1 MDTTRTFGRV
11 SAGLVALAA
20 VFLAPATATRAAPL
34 YQIATLGL
42 ADPEHTRD
50 DGYRYTA
57 VQQFTQSGLAA
68 GYSNRYDGGPTCL
81 GRTAWL
87 YDGTAT
93 VRLGFADTEHTRDD
107 GYRASS
113 VLHLTESGLVAG
125 DTSRFNGGA
134 TFLGQTAWLYDGTT
148 TIRLGFT
155 GDEYTRDDGYRSSSP
170 QRLTESGL
178 VAGYSDRFAGSQ
190 SMGRTVWLY
199 DGTTT
204 REIGLSDPEHTRADG
219 LRYSELRLAT
229 ESGLLAGYSNRY
241 NGGTEYLGRTVWLYD
256 GTTTRVIGLT
266 GPGYTRDDGYRASF
280 LRHITESGFVVGDS
294 NRYDQHTDLGRAAWL
309 YDGTTTTEV
318 GLDDYEH
325 TASNGYRYSMA
336 EELTETGLVI
346 GYSKRY
352 NHGAAAIGQSAW
364 LYDGTST
371 VRLGFTGS
379 GYTRLDGY
387 GYSKATDVTESGF
400 VIGYSARYRSHTYTC
415 LGQTAWLYNGTAT
428 RRIGLIDSE
437 HIRADG
443 YSYSWP
449 LHLTESGLVTG
460 YSERYSGSQ
469 DMGLTAWVY
478 DGITTRPIGLTDPEH
493 TRSDGYRVSTP
504 QWLTESGL
512 VTGHSD
518 RYAGSQCMGRTV
530 WLYDG
535 TTTRPI
541 GLADPIHTRNDGYR
555 YSHISR
561 ITESGFVGGFSI
573 RYNGGPTELGH
584 TAWVYDPLADT
595 TVAFIGSVRSDG
607 YAFSEV
613 LYLGDDGLALG
624 YYEWFAPDD
633 TDLGNRAFAWTPS
646 AGFTALD
653 LMVAGGLEANGW
665 EQLYNAYKANAT
677 GQILGYGKRL
687 DQTSGQMAYLLT
699 PTATTI
705 PEPGTVALLALGM
718 VALGRRGRR
727 PPIRR

>member
-50 DGYRYTA
+50 DGYRHTV

-68 GYSNRYDGGPTCL
+68 GYSSRYDGPSYL

-93 VRLGFADTEHTRDD
+93 VRLGFADPEHTSAR

-155 GDEYTRDDGYRSSSP
+155 GDEYTRDDGYRYSSS
-170 QRLTESGL
+170 RWLTESGL

-190 SMGRTVWLY
+190 SM
-199 DGTTT
+199 
-204 REIGLSDPEHTRADG
+204 
-219 LRYSELRLAT
+219 
-229 ESGLLAGYSNRY
+229 
-241 NGGTEYLGRTVWLYD
+241 GRTVWLYD

-318 GLDDYEH
+318 GLNDYEH

-336 EELTETGLVI
+336 EQLTETGLVI

-387 GYSKATDVTESGF
+387 RYSKATDVTESGF

-449 LHLTESGLVTG
+449 LQLTESGLVAG
-460 YSERYSGSQ
+460 YSKRYTGSQ
-469 DMGLTAWVY
+469 DMGQSAWLY

-512 VTGHSD
+512 VTGYSN
-518 RYAGSQCMGRTV
+518 RYAGSPCMGRTV

-541 GLADPIHTRNDGYR
+541 GLTDPTHTRDDGYR
-555 YSHISR
+555 CSYISG
-561 ITESGFVGGFSI
+561 ITESGFVGGFSF
-573 RYNGGPTELGH
+573 RYNGGPTELGR

-595 TVAFIGSVRSDG
+595 TVALIGSVRSDG
-607 YAFSEV
+607 YAFSKV
-613 LYLGDDGLALG
+613 LYLGDDGLVLG

-665 EQLYNAYKANAT
+665 EQLYKAYKASAA

-687 DQTSGQMAYLLT
+687 DQTGGEMAYLLT